1 MLPAQRAAHNSGSAT
16 NPERGAMLIG
26 AWLHFIDHLTTQ
38 LETRMLK
45 VIRTIPLLLIAAAA
59 ACGTPRQAPPQ
70 EQAAAPATETPTAQV
85 RESMLVS
92 ADWLAGR
99 LEDKNVIVLHVAA
112 NPKGYE
118 AGHIPGAHYLGWKR
132 LVRTVGGVANE
143 LPPLE
148 DLTELVR
155 GFGIERGKRVVI
167 YDEGSGIVAARAYFT
182 LDYLGLGDNS
192 SLLDGQLALWKAE
205 GRPLSVQTPPAVRST
220 FEPAVNEQVLI
231 GMSELLATL
240 GGNGPEPTLLD
251 CRPPDRF
258 GAGHIPGARNLSA
271 LAPIVSPEKPLLLS
285 AAKLRELYRRA
296 GTAEDRPVVAYCRTG
311 RTASLNY
318 FTLKYLGYD
327 VRLYDGSFSQWRG
340 VENNPI
346 ETGG

>member
-1 MLPAQRAAHNSGSAT
+1 
-16 NPERGAMLIG
+16 
-26 AWLHFIDHLTTQ
+26 
-38 LETRMLK
+38 MLK
-45 VIRTIPLLLIAAAA
+45 TRRTLLLLLITAACS
-59 ACGTPRQAPPQ
+59 CGTPRQAPPQ
-70 EQAAAPATETPTAQV
+70 EQAAPAAETPTASV

-99 LEDKNVIVLHVAA
+99 LEDENVIVLHVAA

-132 LVRTVGGVANE
+132 LVRTVEGVSNE
-143 LPPLE
+143 LPTLE

-167 YDEGSGIVAARAYFT
+167 YDEGNGIVAARAYFT

-205 GRPLSVQTPPAVRST
+205 GRPLSTQTPPAVRST
-220 FEPAVNEQVLI
+220 FEPVVNEQVLI
-231 GMSELLATL
+231 RMSELLAVV

-285 AAKLRELYRRA
+285 AAKLRELYGQVGA
-296 GTAEDRPVVAYCRTG
+296 GKDRPVVTYCRTG

-327 VRLYDGSFSQWRG
+327 VRLYDGSFSQWQG